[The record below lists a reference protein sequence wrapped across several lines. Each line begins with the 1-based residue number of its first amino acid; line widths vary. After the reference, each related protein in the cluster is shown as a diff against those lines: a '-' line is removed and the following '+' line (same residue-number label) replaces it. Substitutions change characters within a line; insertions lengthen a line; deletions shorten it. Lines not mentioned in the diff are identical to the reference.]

1 MIIGFTA
8 IDLGVLLT
16 GTATITGWYNI
27 IDFSGR
33 INGQIKVQ
41 KLGLRHPYQ
50 FSELRKL
57 PISGQYSAKRRSR
70 PISANH

>member
-41 KLGLRHPYQ
+41 IK
-50 FSELRKL
+50 SS
-57 PISGQYSAKRRSR
+57 ISLYIF
-70 PISANH
+70 PNL